1 MKSAFYFF
9 FASIILTSCVVH
21 HSGTISSSSVGKPF
35 SYSDVAI
42 GVAQTVQPFNLGG
55 NSQDGLLLE
64 AKRELMKN
72 YPLKKNEEYLN
83 FTVDYKRTYYPIL
96 TKVKVTVTADIVAIH
111 SDTVFEKYSEQ
122 YKKRLQTGFQNDL
135 FAIGDTITLG
145 KNNMGVLVSINQRNR
160 ARVQY
165 HTKKNHTKTKS
176 LNIVDVYSKKETYR
190 GLKKNEWFI
199 YSINVNGEEKQ
210 TSGRIIAFG
219 LKDFMIREA
228 TGNITTMKYKDQ

>member
-1 MKSAFYFF
+1 MKN
-9 FASIILTSCVVH
+9 ILCILFISTLLSSCVVH
-21 HSGTISSSSVGKPF
+21 HSGTISSSSIGKPF
-35 SYSDVAI
+35 SYSDLAM

-55 NSQDGLLLE
+55 NSQDGLVLE

-83 FTVDYKRTYYPIL
+83 FTVNYKRTYYPVL
-96 TKVKVTVTADIVAIH
+96 TKVKVTVTADIVAIQ

-122 YKKRLQTGFQNDL
+122 YKKRLQNGFQNEL

-145 KNNMGVLVSINQRNR
+145 KNNMGVLVSINKRNQ

-165 HTKKNHTKTKS
+165 QTKNNYSKTKS
-176 LNIVDVYSKKETYR
+176 LNIKNVYSKKDTYR

-199 YSINVNGEEKQ
+199 YSVNVNGQVKQ
-210 TSGRIIAFG
+210 TSGKIIAFG
-219 LKDFMIREA
+219 LKDFMVREA
-228 TGNITTMKYKDQ
+228 SGNITTMKYKD